1 VKAFDQVAGFYDDW
15 YSHPQGRQVLKAE
28 LTALESLIPDSGLGL
43 EVGAGTGVFA
53 ESLSE
58 KDRTI
63 ICLDP
68 SGAML
73 AKARERKMPAIMGV
87 GEHIP
92 ITEGAVGFAY
102 MVTTLEF
109 LEYPVAAFNQV
120 RETTKKDAPL
130 TIMFINADS
139 AWGSLYRRIGAKGD
153 PVFRHAR
160 LRSLPEVHEM
170 LVEAGYVIQE
180 SVGTLTTG
188 PAELDVGGELKEPG
202 PETGVIVVRASP
214 ENNSIPKKGDI
225 PDKPGMLHQV

>member
-15 YSHPQGRQVLKAE
+15 YSHPQGRQVFEVE

-73 AKARERKMPAIMGV
+73 AKARERKMPAIIGV

-92 ITEGAVGFAY
+92 ITKGAVSFAY
-102 MVTTLEF
+102 MATTLEF
-109 LEYPVAAFNQV
+109 LENPVAAFNQV

-130 TIMFINADS
+130 TILFINADS
-139 AWGSLYRRIGAKGD
+139 AWGSLYRRIGVKGD

-160 LRSLPEVHEM
+160 LRSLPEVHEI

-188 PAELDVGGELKEPG
+188 PAELDVGIELKEPG

-214 ENNSIPKKGDI
+214 EK
-225 PDKPGMLHQV
+225 

>member
-1 VKAFDQVAGFYDDW
+1 MREAVKAFDQVAGFYDDW
-15 YSHPQGRQVLKAE
+15 YSHPQGRQVFEVE

-73 AKARERKMPAIMGV
+73 AKARERKMPAIIGV

-92 ITEGAVGFAY
+92 ITKGAVSFAY
-102 MVTTLEF
+102 MATTLEF
-109 LEYPVAAFNQV
+109 LENPVAAFNQV

-130 TIMFINADS
+130 TILFINADS
-139 AWGSLYRRIGAKGD
+139 AWGSLYRRIGVKGD

-160 LRSLPEVHEM
+160 LRSLPEVHEI

-188 PAELDVGGELKEPG
+188 PAELDVGIELKEPG

-214 ENNSIPKKGDI
+214 EK
-225 PDKPGMLHQV
+225 

>member
-1 VKAFDQVAGFYDDW
+1 LREAVKAFDRVAGFYDDW
-15 YSHPQGRQVLKAE
+15 YSHPQGIQVFKAE
-28 LTALESLIPDSGLGL
+28 LKALESLIPDSGLGL

-53 ESLSE
+53 ESLTDE
-58 KDRTI
+58 DRKI

-73 AKARERKMPAIMGV
+73 AKAKERKMPAIMGV

-109 LEYPVAAFNQV
+109 LEYPVVALKQV

-130 TIMFINADS
+130 VIMFINADS

-153 PVFRHAR
+153 PVFRYAR
-160 LRSLPEVHEM
+160 LRSLSEVHEM
-170 LVEAGYVIQE
+170 LVEAGYVIQGC
-180 SVGTLTTG
+180 VGTLTTG
-188 PAELDVGGELKEPG
+188 PEELEVGGELKEPG
-202 PETGVIVVRASP
+202 PETGVIVVRALP
-214 ENNSIPKKGDI
+214 EK
-225 PDKPGMLHQV
+225 